1 MTRFFQYIFLPVLFA
16 NMTLAQNGWLIGRF
30 LFWAALLIAAVVLVK
45 NKKLLLG
52 ISLIL

>member
-1 MTRFFQYIFLPVLFA
+1 
-16 NMTLAQNGWLIGRF
+16 MTLAQNGWLIGRF